1 MFSASDIGKYGRKSS
16 KDIALFINDIKTKGR
31 NEGPMAVEI
40 MDAIDDASKM
50 FTKTGN
56 VRALNRFN
64 KSFSE
69 KYSGSTIPEVRGYVD
84 LLGQDKDSDAVKER
98 FAVITEALKIRA
110 MAHLGVRN

>member
-1 MFSASDIGKYGRKSS
+1 MFSASDMGKYGRKSS

-56 VRALNRFN
+56 VRALNMFN

-69 KYSGSTIPEVRGYVD
+69 KYSGSTIPEVREYVD